1 MEHRGRLY
9 RENGGDMEK
18 EVDEGSRKVRIT
30 TNRQA

>member
-9 RENGGDMEK
+9 RENGENIEE